1 MGCSKNYNVLGGFY
15 GYYSNIRLSESLHKL
30 HNFIMSFL
38 CNIYVSAE
46 KKSVTHLSIR
56 NLTLR

>member
-15 GYYSNIRLSESLHKL
+15 DYYSNIRLSESLHKL

-46 KKSVTHLSIR
+46 K
-56 NLTLR
+56 NQLRIFQSET